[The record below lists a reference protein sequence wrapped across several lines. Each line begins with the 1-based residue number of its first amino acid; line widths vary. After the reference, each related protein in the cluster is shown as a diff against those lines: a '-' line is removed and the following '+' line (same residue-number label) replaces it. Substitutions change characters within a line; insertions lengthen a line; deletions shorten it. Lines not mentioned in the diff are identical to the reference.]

1 MVQENMEDQFHA
13 PPGYRLVKQQRQPLY
28 NFIPPAEIQNGQTSR
43 TQNGHEMGDTL
54 DLNLKL

>member
-1 MVQENMEDQFHA
+1 MEDQFHA

>member
-1 MVQENMEDQFHA
+1 MLQGNIEDQFHA
-13 PPGYRLVKQQRQPLY
+13 PPGYRFHQQRQHMY
-28 NFIPPAEIQNGQTSR
+28 NFIPPAETQNGQTSR